1 MVRAP
6 PKKCCVV
13 LLAILFLCED
23 RTLSDKDIHQ
33 RAMRDEK
40 TSLVNE
46 AFFPVSHTTP
56 CSSISKA
63 YRLNPAVVVFA
74 KLSFSKTD
82 FPPAWHYWSHTDRI
96 SVLAVKGT
104 IRGQIRS
111 ACEWCTIGIPLQRFG
126 AGQLLLYYLKV
137 LILISNFESQFK
149 VHRRLI
155 QKCL

>member
-46 AFFPVSHTTP
+46 AFFPVSNTTP

-111 ACEWCTIGIPLQRFG
+111 AWECYTIGIPLQRS
-126 AGQLLLYYLKV
+126 GQLLLYYLT
-137 LILISNFESQFK
+137 ILIMVLNFESQFK
-149 VHRRLI
+149 VQSL
-155 QKCL
+155 